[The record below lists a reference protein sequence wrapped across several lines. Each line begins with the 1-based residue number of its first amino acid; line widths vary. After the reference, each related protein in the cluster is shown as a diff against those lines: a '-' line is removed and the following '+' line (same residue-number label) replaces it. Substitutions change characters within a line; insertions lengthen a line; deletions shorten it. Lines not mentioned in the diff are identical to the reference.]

1 MKISF
6 ITTVY
11 NEEKTIDKLLNSL
24 FRQSKMPEEIII
36 VDGGSSDNTIKKIHK
51 FQMKTIN
58 HKLRFVL
65 LIKKG
70 NRSVAR
76 NEAVKQAKGEII
88 VCSDAGCILDKN
100 WILN

>member
-11 NEEKTIDKLLNSL
+11 NEEQTIGELLDSL
-24 FRQSKMPEEIII
+24 LLQSKMPDEIII
-36 VDGGSSDNTIKKIHK
+36 VDGGSSDDTVKKIEK
-51 FQMKTIN
+51 IRLNIKEYQG
-58 HKLRFVL
+58 RFVL
-65 LIKKG
+65 ISKKG
-70 NRSVAR
+70 KRSIGR

-100 WILN
+100 WLKN